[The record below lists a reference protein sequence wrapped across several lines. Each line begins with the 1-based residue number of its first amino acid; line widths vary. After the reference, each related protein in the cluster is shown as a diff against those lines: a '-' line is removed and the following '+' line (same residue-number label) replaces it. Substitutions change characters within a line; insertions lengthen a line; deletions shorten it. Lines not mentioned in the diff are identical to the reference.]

1 VRPAG
6 RTKKMADPKASQN
19 NTYSSAKPITDA
31 EHGAQ
36 FLDLRKSDSERLRV
50 QVKEYRGRVYI
61 DLRTWYVAEDGEYR
75 PSSKGVTIKPTQVPE
90 VVQALM
96 LAGQSFDPKEAT

>member
-1 VRPAG
+1 
-6 RTKKMADPKASQN
+6 MADPKASQN
-19 NTYSSAKPITDA
+19 NTYSSAKPITHA

-50 QVKEYRGRVYI
+50 QVKEYRGRTYI

-96 LAGQSFDPKEAT
+96 LAGQSFDPKEATWYRMR

>member
-1 VRPAG
+1 M
-6 RTKKMADPKASQN
+6 TDKKMADPKASQN

-31 EHGAQ
+31 EHGTQ
-36 FLDLRKSDSERLRV
+36 FLDLRKSDSERLRI
-50 QVKEYRGRVYI
+50 QVKEYRGRTYI

-90 VVQALM
+90 VVQGLL
-96 LAGQSFDPKEAT
+96 LAARAFDPTGAA